1 MNKDDIKK
9 ALKFCADSND
19 CDDCPYDVVRSCS
32 DRLKLDARELIAEQE
47 KEIERL
53 KDEDTRLTEKLKQ
66 VLLAVDTVK
75 EMTAMC
81 NIDKQN
87 AEIERLKSQQREIE
101 RLKAENEQLKVK
113 LEKNPLAI
121 KQKIMEEDDYELT
134 EREQATLFL
143 DRMGSDVEIL
153 HDIVENLDELL
164 GKGIDEYI
172 KGIDGVEGL
181 KDMWERSAVREF
193 AEKLRKRLTADRVSN
208 DNVVINANY
217 EIDEL
222 LKEYE

>member
-1 MNKDDIKK
+1 MTKQEQIEEIAKIVDEMYNVYTTTADDI
-9 ALKFCADSND
+9 ADGLYNAGYRKVD
-19 CDDCPYDVVRSCS
+19 EIK
-32 DRLKLDARELIAEQE
+32 RLE
-47 KEIERL
+47 K
-53 KDEDTRLTEKLKQ
+53 
-66 VLLAVDTVK
+66 
-75 EMTAMC
+75 
-81 NIDKQN
+81 
-87 AEIERLKSQQREIE
+87 
-101 RLKAENEQLKVK
+101 ENEQLKAK

-164 GKGIDEYI
+164 GKGINDYI
-172 KGIDGVEGL
+172 MGIDGVEGL

>member
-1 MNKDDIKK
+1 MTKQEQIEEMAKIVDEMYNVYTTTADDIAEGIYNAGYRKIDDFEECRK
-9 ALKFCADSND
+9 CPAWSGTDCTRNPYTESCLDDKVNLKNEIK
-19 CDDCPYDVVRSCS
+19 
-32 DRLKLDARELIAEQE
+32 RLE
-47 KEIERL
+47 K
-53 KDEDTRLTEKLKQ
+53 
-66 VLLAVDTVK
+66 
-75 EMTAMC
+75 
-81 NIDKQN
+81 
-87 AEIERLKSQQREIE
+87 
-101 RLKAENEQLKVK
+101 ENEQLKVK

-164 GKGIDEYI
+164 GKGINEYI
-172 KGIDGVEGL
+172 MGIDGVEGL

-193 AEKLRKRLTADRVSN
+193 AEKIKEKYSLYDDRH
-208 DNVVINANY
+208 ILY
-217 EIDEL
+217 RIIDEL

>member
-1 MNKDDIKK
+1 MTKQEQIEEMAVIGCVRNPQAHTAEECAKCDFKQGQCNAYRHAEALYNASYRKIDEFEKCRKCPAWSGIDCTRNPYTEGCLDDKVNLKNEIK
-9 ALKFCADSND
+9 
-19 CDDCPYDVVRSCS
+19 
-32 DRLKLDARELIAEQE
+32 RLE
-47 KEIERL
+47 K
-53 KDEDTRLTEKLKQ
+53 
-66 VLLAVDTVK
+66 
-75 EMTAMC
+75 
-81 NIDKQN
+81 
-87 AEIERLKSQQREIE
+87 
-101 RLKAENEQLKVK
+101 ENEQLKVK

-143 DRMGSDVEIL
+143 DRMESDVEIL

-172 KGIDGVEGL
+172 KGIDGVEGI
-181 KDMWERSAVREF
+181 KDMWERSAVRDF
-193 AEKLRKRLTADRVSN
+193 AEKLWNKIK
-208 DNVVINANY
+208 DNGIDYKIGLRALGE